1 MKDTMTKK
9 EFSAY
14 TEELMGD
21 ILFRLKDNGGSM
33 LKDTMDNI
41 IEDIY
46 GRKFKNTKGVD
57 IQRCWGAYLSWT
69 DDTYDEMY
77 RRGWMTRTGNTL
89 HLTDKGRRADNK
101 GARIQRSEDAK
112 ADGYEEILNRMAFP
126 KPLWKDSKR
135 ILKYLLWVVLV
146 IIILWL
152 FLKGYITIQWIIEK
166 ALDTIV

>member
-89 HLTDKGRRADNK
+89 HLTDKGRRADK
-101 GARIQRSEDAK
+101 KSVKVQRVVDV
-112 ADGYEEILNRMAFP
+112 DHNQMEEILSNEAKKAGRESNIKKAAAIGIVGLLLLLSVLGWLP
-126 KPLWKDSKR
+126 IKDLIEH
-135 ILKYLLWVVLV
+135 ILN
-146 IIILWL
+146 IL
-152 FLKGYITIQWIIEK
+152 F
-166 ALDTIV
+166 